1 MEVGMEKVHLLGVEI
16 DNVAKPEALERIAR
30 LVEAGRPSLVVT
42 PNVDV
47 LMSLRRDP
55 DFRRIYAG
63 AALVL
68 TDGVPLLW
76 AARFLGTPIREKL
89 PGSSIFADIC
99 RMAAERGYRLFFMG
113 GRPGAAQKA
122 ADVVRAAHPGVQVV
136 GVYCPPMGFENDE
149 AETARISGL
158 LLESRPHILFLGL
171 GSPKQEKW
179 ADRHC
184 ARLGI
189 PVTMGIGITFEYTSG
204 IVPRAPS
211 WMQHAGLE
219 WLFRLWKEPRRL
231 WRRYLVND
239 PGFFWQVLRQKL
251 EHR

>member
-1 MEVGMEKVHLLGVEI
+1 MEKVHLLGVDI
-16 DNVAKPEALERIAR
+16 DNIAKPEALAR
-30 LVEAGRPSLVVT
+30 VAQLVEAGRPSLVVT

-47 LMSLRRDP
+47 LMTLRKDP
-55 DFRRIYAG
+55 EYRRIYAG

-76 AARFLGTPIREKL
+76 AARFLGTPIREKI

-99 RMAAERGYRLFFMG
+99 GMAADKGYRLFFMG
-113 GRPGAAQKA
+113 GRPGAAAKA
-122 ADVVRAAHPGVQVV
+122 AEVVRAAHPSVRIV
-136 GVYCPPMGFENDE
+136 GVYCPPLGFENDE
-149 AETARISGL
+149 VEMAKVSRLIR
-158 LLESRPHILFLGL
+158 ESKPHILFLGL

-179 ADRHC
+179 FDRYS
-184 ARLGI
+184 ASLGI

-204 IVPRAPS
+204 LVQRAPS
-211 WMQHAGLE
+211 WMQHVGLE

-231 WRRYLVND
+231 WKRYLVND
-239 PGFFWQVLRQKL
+239 PGFFWQVVRQKL